1 MKVYECQMQ
10 KDTIDDLVSDL
21 SIDIYLDTAN
31 LDMIKE
37 HAEENYIKGFTSNPS
52 LMAKYGIT
60 SYENFIKEFLNISQD
75 KPVSFEVCADELNL
89 MHEQALRIS
98 KFSDNIYVKIPY
110 YNTKGLN
117 TLELINNLTKEK
129 IKTNVTAIM
138 SSNQI
143 KSIVD
148 TKEDDTESILSIFA
162 GRIAD
167 SGRDPK
173 NTIKESVNYIKESKK
188 NFKILWASV
197 REIYN
202 LYEADSCGSNIITIT
217 PELISKIKLR
227 HKDLKEY
234 SIETSKMFYQ
244 DALKNKLEI

>member
-1 MKVYECQMQ
+1 MFPEIVVITKV
-10 KDTIDDLVSDL
+10 
-21 SIDIYLDTAN
+21 
-31 LDMIKE
+31 
-37 HAEENYIKGFTSNPS
+37 
-52 LMAKYGIT
+52 
-60 SYENFIKEFLNISQD
+60 
-75 KPVSFEVCADELNL
+75 
-89 MHEQALRIS
+89 
-98 KFSDNIYVKIPY
+98 
-110 YNTKGLN
+110 
-117 TLELINNLTKEK
+117 IND
-129 IKTNVTAIM
+129 KTNVTAIM

>member
-1 MKVYECQMQ
+1 MKKNIIQ
-10 KDTIDDLVSDL
+10 DLIADL
-21 SIDIYLDTAN
+21 NIEIYLDTAD
-31 LDMIKE
+31 LDKIKE
-37 HAEENYIKGFTSNPS
+37 YTEKNYIKGFTSNPS

-60 SYENFIKEFLNISQD
+60 SYENFIKEFLNISKD

-89 MHEQALRIS
+89 MYEQALRIS
-98 KFSDNIYVKIPY
+98 NFSDSIFVKIPY
-110 YNTKGLN
+110 YNSKGLS
-117 TLELINNLTKEK
+117 TLELINSVTQKK

-138 SSNQI
+138 SFDQI

-148 TKEDDTESILSIFA
+148 SKKDDTESILSIFA

-167 SGRDPK
+167 SGIDPK
-173 NTIKESVNYIKESKK
+173 DTIKKSVNYIQDSNK

-202 LYEADSCGSNIITIT
+202 LYEANNCGSHIITVT

-227 HKDLKEY
+227 NKDLKEY
-234 SIETSKMFYQ
+234 SIETSRIFYE